1 MTKIISVFIFSFI
14 FLLSCSNKNELVVLS
29 DHSFPPFEY
38 IKDGIPSG
46 IDPDIAT
53 VIAQKLNKKIKIF
66 SVGFTSIIPS
76 IERKMGDIGIAAI
89 TITPDR
95 QERVAFSIPYAKSE
109 QFIISLKDF
118 PVINKNELEGLKI
131 GVKQGTSA
139 HTLIQ
144 QMGLKRI
151 NLLPYPTTLH
161 TIRALLNNETEAVVI
176 DQQTALWATKQ
187 YPQLQS
193 HPLKDSTEYY
203 GICVHKSNYK
213 LLTEIN
219 TIIKEMTAN
228 GEIDALIEK
237 HSNLF

>member
-1 MTKIISVFIFSFI
+1 MAKIIYTFIFSVV
-14 FLLSCSNKNELVVLS
+14 FLLSCSNKNELVVLT

-46 IDPDIAT
+46 VDPDIAA

-76 IERKMGDIGIAAI
+76 IERKIGDIGIAAI

-118 PVINKNELEGLKI
+118 PVTNKSELDGLKI
-131 GVKQGTSA
+131 GVKQGTSS
-139 HTLIQ
+139 HTLIK
-144 QMGLKRI
+144 QMGLKKT
-151 NLLPYPTTLH
+151 NLLTYPTTLH

-176 DQQTALWATKQ
+176 DQQTALWATTQ
-187 YPQLQS
+187 YSQLQS
-193 HPLKDSTEYY
+193 HPLKDGTEYY
-203 GICVHKSNYK
+203 GICVNKSNSK

-219 TIIKEMTAN
+219 TIIKEMIAN
-228 GEIDALIEK
+228 GEIKTLIEK